1 VFFHYFMSQRLE
13 ASVDF
18 LGHVQ
23 SACSEA
29 ATSAR
34 PGEGG

>member
-18 LGHVQ
+18 LGQVQ

-34 PGEGG
+34 SGEGG